1 MVANVIEY
9 SKFRCKPLFSWVS
22 WHFWHPKECWKMLEN
37 VGKLIDWLNFEQ
49 MTPVFLD
56 FLRNWRKAFVSNVL
70 SSMEFSV
77 VSLGALKS
85 LNEVAQFFAD
95 YLNQPFWVGPNFR
108 PTPIFGEMGGLN
120 LGYRNGS
127 LEPVPWIRAVV
138 YVMDF
143 LYPTTWRIW
152 NKLL

>member
-1 MVANVIEY
+1 
-9 SKFRCKPLFSWVS
+9 
-22 WHFWHPKECWKMLEN
+22 MLEN

-95 YLNQPFWVGPNFR
+95 YLILRFCVGRIFR
-108 PTPIFGEMGGLN
+108 A
-120 LGYRNGS
+120 S
-127 LEPVPWIRAVV
+127 L
-138 YVMDF
+138 
-143 LYPTTWRIW
+143 
-152 NKLL
+152 